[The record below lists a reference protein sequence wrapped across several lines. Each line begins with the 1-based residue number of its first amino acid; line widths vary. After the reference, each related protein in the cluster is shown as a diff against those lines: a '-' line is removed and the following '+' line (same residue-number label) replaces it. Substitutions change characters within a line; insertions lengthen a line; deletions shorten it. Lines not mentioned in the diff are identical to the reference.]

1 MIVIDTDVLIWLLR
15 GNEKVKEMFKKA
27 IEETEGLL
35 YITPIQIVEI
45 LAGMREKEREKT
57 QKLLDSFSVI
67 EIDKEI
73 GKLAGEFVKRYG
85 KSHSVKLADALIG
98 AATIVRGMKLWTF
111 NKKHYPMFNEKE
123 FY

>member
-1 MIVIDTDVLIWLLR
+1 LIVIDTDVLIWLLR

-35 YITPIQIVEI
+35 YITPIQIAEI
-45 LAGMREKEREKT
+45 HAGMREKEREKT

-111 NKKHYPMFNEKE
+111 NKKHYPMFNKKE

>member
-1 MIVIDTDVLIWLLR
+1 LIVIDTDVLIWLLR
-15 GNEKVKEMFKKA
+15 GNEKVKEMFKRA

-35 YITPIQIVEI
+35 YITPVQIAEI
-45 LAGMREKEREKT
+45 HAGMRKKEREKT
-57 QKLLDSFSVI
+57 KKLLDSLLII
-67 EIDKEI
+67 EIDREI
-73 GKLAGEFVKRYG
+73 GKLAGEFVKKYG

>member
-15 GNEKVKEMFKKA
+15 GNEKVKEMFKRA

-35 YITPIQIVEI
+35 YITPVQIAEI
-45 LAGMREKEREKT
+45 HAGMRKKEREKT
-57 QKLLDSFSVI
+57 KKLLDSLLII
-67 EIDKEI
+67 EIDREI
-73 GKLAGEFVKRYG
+73 GKLAGEFIKKYG

>member
-1 MIVIDTDVLIWLLR
+1 
-15 GNEKVKEMFKKA
+15 MFKRA

-35 YITPIQIVEI
+35 YITPVQIAEI
-45 LAGMREKEREKT
+45 HAGMRKKEREKT
-57 QKLLDSFSVI
+57 KKLLDSLLII
-67 EIDKEI
+67 EIDREI
-73 GKLAGEFVKRYG
+73 GKLAGEFVKKYG

>member
-15 GNEKVKEMFKKA
+15 GNEKVKEMFKRA

-35 YITPIQIVEI
+35 YITPVQIAEI
-45 LAGMREKEREKT
+45 HAGMRKKEREKT
-57 QKLLDSFSVI
+57 KKLLDSLLII
-67 EIDKEI
+67 EIDREI
-73 GKLAGEFVKRYG
+73 GKLAGEFVKKYG
-85 KSHSVKLADALIG
+85 KSHSVTLADALIG

>member
-1 MIVIDTDVLIWLLR
+1 LIVIDTDVLIWLLR
-15 GNEKVKEMFKKA
+15 GNEKVKEMFKRA

-35 YITPIQIVEI
+35 YITPVQIAEI
-45 LAGMREKEREKT
+45 HAGMRKKEREKT
-57 QKLLDSFSVI
+57 KKLLDSLLII
-67 EIDKEI
+67 EIDREI
-73 GKLAGEFVKRYG
+73 GKLAGEFVKKYG
-85 KSHSVKLADALIG
+85 KSHSVTLADALIG

>member
-15 GNEKVKEMFKKA
+15 GNEKVKEMFKRA

-35 YITPIQIVEI
+35 YITPVQIAEI
-45 LAGMREKEREKT
+45 HAGMRKKEREKT
-57 QKLLDSFSVI
+57 QKLLDSLLVI
-67 EIDKEI
+67 EIDREI
-73 GKLAGEFVKRYG
+73 GKLAGEFVKKYG

>member
-15 GNEKVKEMFKKA
+15 GNEKVKEMFKRA

-35 YITPIQIVEI
+35 YITPVQIAEI
-45 LAGMREKEREKT
+45 HAGMRKKEREKT
-57 QKLLDSFSVI
+57 KKLLDSLLII
-67 EIDKEI
+67 EIDREI
-73 GKLAGEFVKRYG
+73 GKLAGEFVKKYG